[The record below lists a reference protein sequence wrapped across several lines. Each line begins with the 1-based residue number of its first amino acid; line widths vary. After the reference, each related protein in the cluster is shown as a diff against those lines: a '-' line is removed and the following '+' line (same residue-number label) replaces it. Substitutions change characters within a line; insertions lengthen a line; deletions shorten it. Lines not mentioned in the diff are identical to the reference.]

1 MGDKSYVDGL
11 CDVFDQAG
19 LPAMR
24 RLVLSRYCQ
33 RRPEDADA
41 QQRLAADVNHYAEI
55 YHAHEHGQHG
65 EPVLPDSGESPYFSV
80 ITPSFNQAAFIEDT
94 IRAVLWQGFPSF
106 EHIVVDGGSTDG
118 TLEVLRRYPHL
129 RWISEPDKGQSDA
142 LNKGLRM
149 ARGKVVAWINSD
161 DFHLPG
167 AFQTTYEWFADHPQ
181 ESLIMGDC
189 LWIYEQSGRQ
199 FVLMNRERHFE
210 ELLRYWDDYVY
221 PAQQALFFK
230 RDLLDR
236 AGLIDT
242 HLHYGMD
249 CDFWMRLTRLQAIR
263 HTPRVL
269 AAYRFHAQAKGGSAD
284 SWEPFYPDFQTIFH
298 RYRGMSQDSTLRTH
312 TDPLLSIALPLRKER
327 TQEAGQVRETIRSI
341 SRDVFREI
349 EFLVCTDAANA
360 KELVPA
366 DCSHAPI
373 RYLALNR
380 NDFVGS
386 AARAARGLAPALSFV
401 DRPCA

>member
-1 MGDKSYVDGL
+1 MGLKSAIRRPPHWADPLHTRIVGLLDARACEQAEALLLRALQRTPGSPWLLQQLARAWSGCGSHSEQCAALEALVVDRVPHMGDKSYVDGL

-249 CDFWMRLTRLQAIR
+249 CDFWMR
-263 HTPRVL
+263 P
-269 AAYRFHAQAKGGSAD
+269 D
-284 SWEPFYPDFQTIFH
+284 PF
-298 RYRGMSQDSTLRTH
+298 
-312 TDPLLSIALPLRKER
+312 
-327 TQEAGQVRETIRSI
+327 AGH
-341 SRDVFREI
+341 
-349 EFLVCTDAANA
+349 
-360 KELVPA
+360 P
-366 DCSHAPI
+366 P
-373 RYLALNR
+373 Y
-380 NDFVGS
+380 
-386 AARAARGLAPALSFV
+386 AARTGRVSFPRPGQRRQCRQLGAVLS
-401 DRPCA
+401 